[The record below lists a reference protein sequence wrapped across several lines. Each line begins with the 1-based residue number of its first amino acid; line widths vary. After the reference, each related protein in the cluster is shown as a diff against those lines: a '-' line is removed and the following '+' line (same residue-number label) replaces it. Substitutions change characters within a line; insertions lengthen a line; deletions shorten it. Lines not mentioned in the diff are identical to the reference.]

1 MTHLDADDVKNA
13 SRANRHR
20 QLGGRAERKTSLDLT
35 SAKACG
41 TGEEKYRSKH
51 SAG

>member
-20 QLGGRAERKTSLDLT
+20 RLGGHAERKASLCL
-35 SAKACG
+35 SPAKACG
-41 TGEEKYRSKH
+41 TGEEKCRSKQ